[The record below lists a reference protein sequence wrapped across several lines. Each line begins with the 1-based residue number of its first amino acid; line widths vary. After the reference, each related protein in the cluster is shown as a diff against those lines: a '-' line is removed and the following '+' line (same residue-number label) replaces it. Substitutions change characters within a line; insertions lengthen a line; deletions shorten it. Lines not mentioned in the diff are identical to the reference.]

1 MAHDHSSHVD
11 FIAAALVA
19 LGIKD
24 DVDDAPSTSGT
35 AGVNLNSAGR
45 TPSADFAS
53 MLGTFQVSLTSR
65 SDNAYESD
73 DSSDEED
80 VEEDDD
86 SGATHAA
93 HGEECDSGG
102 DSQNGIDPILVSD
115 CEEAVEEGDSR
126 SVPDNRDD
134 PIVIT
139 DGEEGD
145 SDGDLHNDLE
155 ESAEPRQETPILN
168 EGEIRTSHGNEGSVE
183 PRQGTPL
190 QNGEELHPAL
200 NLEESISQQ
209 RQEAE
214 AHAEIRQRV
223 KEYMEKEAEPD
234 QAKAIMAVKRK
245 IKDEQME
252 DFPSSKR
259 YLMTLAEATEV

>member
-1 MAHDHSSHVD
+1 MAHYHSSHVD

-73 DSSDEED
+73 NSSDEEE

-86 SGATHAA
+86 SGAAHAA

-115 CEEAVEEGDSR
+115 GEEAVEEGDSR

-134 PIVIT
+134 PIMIT

-145 SDGDLHNDLE
+145 SDGDRHNDLDE
-155 ESAEPRQETPILN
+155 PAEPRQETPILD
-168 EGEIRTSHGNEGSVE
+168 EGEIRLYHGNEGSVE

-190 QNGEELHPAL
+190 QNGEELRPTRNH
-200 NLEESISQQ
+200 EESMDQR

-223 KEYMEKEAEPD
+223 SEYMESEAEPD
-234 QAKAIMAVKRK
+234 QAKAITAVKRK

-259 YLMTLAEATEV
+259 YLMTLAEAMDV